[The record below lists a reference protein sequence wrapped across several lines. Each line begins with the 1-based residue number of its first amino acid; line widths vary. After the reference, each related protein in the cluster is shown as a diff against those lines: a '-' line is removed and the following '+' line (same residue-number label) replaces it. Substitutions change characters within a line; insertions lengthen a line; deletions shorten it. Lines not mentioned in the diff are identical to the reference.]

1 MGEKGM
7 KPTSSGATTADCCDM
22 TVKCRC
28 RWRWDTP
35 GFCSKCHDKLQHR
48 TCLLS
53 STFIFFLCS
62 FAIFG
67 GIGMLFAWLAL
78 SPFQHQIYASVTRGG
93 CQPDSEGSWAIGI
106 YRGPNPFALKALE
119 MVDEHVD
126 RSSAWPVA
134 NPVLTCASVL
144 DESYPSNFVADPFL
158 YLQGRKMYVFFETKN
173 AMTSQGDIGVAES
186 VDDGTTWQY
195 LGIALDEEWHLS
207 YPFVFEFD
215 GQIYMMPEGSKN
227 GDLRLYQALEFPL
240 QWRLAKVLIHKPMVD
255 ATMLEYDGSFWIFG
269 SDFHR
274 FGAQKNGELEV
285 WHAGNPLGPW
295 KQHKRNPVHNGDK
308 SMGARNGGRPFTHD
322 GQLYRFGQ
330 DCGDTYGRR
339 LRVFQVQT
347 LTKDKYAETEVS
359 LGFEESR
366 KGRNAWN
373 GMRYHHMDVQ
383 KSPTGDWV
391 AVMDGDRVPSGDLSL
406 RFYLG
411 FMSLFVLILLNF
423 FVGHTIGLLRCI
435 FPSSR
440 YLNPG
445 KKTDTAATWIRP
457 QLASRV
463 YKSVLRLNR
472 DNASFRH
479 RLQPRTCLG
488 VSCLVVCCILGLVS
502 MCVMVRCFFGRNGAD
517 EPYPLQSQYSQFTL
531 LTMTYDARLWN
542 LKMYV
547 KHYSRCAS
555 VREIVVVWNKGQP
568 PNPLTEFDSAVP
580 VRIRVEGKNSLN
592 NRFKPDPQIKTR
604 AVLELDD
611 DIMVTCDDV
620 ERGFK
625 AWRENPERI
634 VGFYP
639 RLIDGNPIEYR
650 NERYARSKQG
660 YNMILTG
667 AAFVDSQV
675 AFHKY
680 WSAENEQGR
689 ALVDE
694 LFNCEDILLNFIL
707 SNSTSSRTVEYVHP
721 SWAIDMS
728 KFSSSA
734 ISRDT
739 KTHYSKRTNCL
750 LNFSGLYGGLPLKKW
765 GFKTRIDG
773 WDY

>member
-1 MGEKGM
+1 M
-7 KPTSSGATTADCCDM
+7 KLTNSGATTADCCD
-22 TVKCRC
+22 TTDKCRC

-62 FAIFG
+62 FVTYG
-67 GIGMLFAWLAL
+67 GAGMLFSWLAL

-93 CQPDSEGSWAIGI
+93 CQPDGEGSWAIGI
-106 YRGPNPFALKALE
+106 YRGGNPFSLKALE
-119 MVDEHVD
+119 MVGVPID

-158 YLQGRKMYVFFETKN
+158 YLQGGKMYVFFETKHAITN
-173 AMTSQGDIGVAES
+173 QGDIGVAES
-186 VDDGTTWQY
+186 VDDGATWRY
-195 LGIALDEEWHLS
+195 IGIALDEEWHLS
-207 YPFVFEFD
+207 YPFVFEFN

-227 GDLRLYQALEFPL
+227 GDLRLYRALDFPL
-240 QWRLAKVLIHKPMVD
+240 HWTLEKVLIHKPIVD
-255 ATMLEYDGSFWIFG
+255 ATMLEYDGSYWIFG

-274 FGAQKNGELEV
+274 FGAHKNGELEI
-285 WHAGNPLGPW
+285 WYANNPLGTW

-308 SMGARNGGRPFTHD
+308 SMGARNGGRPFIYE
-322 GQLYRFGQ
+322 GRLYRLGQ
-330 DCGDTYGRR
+330 DCGDTYGQR
-339 LRVFQVQT
+339 LLVFQVET
-347 LTKDKYAETEVS
+347 LTQYKYAETKVPLS
-359 LGFEESR
+359 FEESR

-383 KSPTGDWV
+383 KLSTGDWI
-391 AVMDGDRVPSGDLSL
+391 AVMDRNRV
-406 RFYLG
+406 
-411 FMSLFVLILLNF
+411 
-423 FVGHTIGLLRCI
+423 
-435 FPSSR
+435 
-440 YLNPG
+440 
-445 KKTDTAATWIRP
+445 
-457 QLASRV
+457 
-463 YKSVLRLNR
+463 
-472 DNASFRH
+472 
-479 RLQPRTCLG
+479 QPRTCLG
-488 VSCLVVCCILGLVS
+488 VSFVVVCVIVSLAS

-517 EPYPLQSQYSQFTL
+517 EPYPLYNHYSQFTL

-542 LKMYV
+542 LKMYI

-568 PNPLTEFDSAVP
+568 PNPQTEFDSA
-580 VRIRVEGKNSLN
+580 
-592 NRFKPDPQIKTR
+592 RF
-604 AVLELDD
+604 LELDD

-639 RLIDGNPIEYR
+639 
-650 NERYARSKQG
+650 SK
-660 YNMILTG
+660 
-667 AAFVDSQV
+667 V
-675 AFHKY
+675 AFNKY
-680 WSAENEQGR
+680 WSAENER
-689 ALVDE
+689 AL
-694 LFNCEDILLNFIL
+694 L
-707 SNSTSSRTVEYVHP
+707 SEQFEYVHP
-721 SWAIDMS
+721 TWALDTS

-739 KTHYSKRTNCL
+739 MSHYSKRTNCL
-750 LNFSGLYGGLPLKKW
+750 LKFSQLYGGLPLKKW
-765 GFKTRIDG
+765 GFNARIDG